1 MSCCRLSNC
10 NLNGFSNG
18 GTNNTSSI
26 LPTDVLSDNNIIPTS
41 QNNNRFNNCGCN
53 NNCVNENL
61 LDALCNCIGRK
72 CNCEFET
79 CNGLE
84 SKCGVLER
92 VGNDYILLR
101 SVNNNRSMYCSVCNF
116 LFVTIMC

>member
-10 NLNGFSNG
+10 NLNRFSNG

-92 VGNDYILLR
+92 VGNDYILFFF
-101 SVNNNRSMYCSVCNF
+101 VNNKRSMYCIVCNL

>member
-41 QNNNRFNNCGCN
+41 QNNNRFNNCGFN

-101 SVNNNRSMYCSVCNF
+101 SVNNNRSMYCSVCNL

>member
-41 QNNNRFNNCGCN
+41 QNSNGFNNCGCN

-101 SVNNNRSMYCSVCNF
+101 SVNNNRSMYCSVCNL

>member
-26 LPTDVLSDNNIIPTS
+26 LPTDVLSANNFIPTS
-41 QNNNRFNNCGCN
+41 QNNNGFNNCGCN

-101 SVNNNRSMYCSVCNF
+101 SVNNNRSMYCSVCNL

>member
-61 LDALCNCIGRK
+61 HFVIALVENVI
-72 CNCEFET
+72 
-79 CNGLE
+79 
-84 SKCGVLER
+84 
-92 VGNDYILLR
+92 
-101 SVNNNRSMYCSVCNF
+101 VNLKLVMDWKVNVAF
-116 LFVTIMC
+116 WKE

>member
-18 GTNNTSSI
+18 GLNNTNNIS
-26 LPTDVLSDNNIIPTS
+26 PTDVLSANNVISTS
-41 QNNNRFNNCGCN
+41 QNNCN

-61 LDALCNCIGRK
+61 LDALCKCIGRK

-101 SVNNNRSMYCSVCNF
+101 SVNNNRSMYCSICNL